1 MNSRLTT
8 TASSASLP
16 VKRLADWSSMAK
28 GAFSQNPLRACR
40 GNWEIFTAEVKLI
53 VKFGVAAIA
62 IKSVY

>member
-1 MNSRLTT
+1 
-8 TASSASLP
+8 
-16 VKRLADWSSMAK
+16 MAK